1 MAGHSA
7 WKNIR
12 HKKAAI
18 DAKRGKLW
26 SKCARSIIVAARHGG
41 GDPDMNL
48 ALRYAIDDA
57 RSVNMP
63 KDTIEKAIKKGTGDL
78 EAANYEA
85 AIYEGYGPHGV
96 ALLLE
101 ILTDNRNRTAGELR
115 QIFERGGGNLGSAGC
130 VSYIF
135 QSMGQL
141 FVAKKA
147 AEEDA
152 LIQLTLDAGAQDVR
166 DAGESW
172 QVLCEP
178 AALARVRAAVE
189 KAGIPLESA
198 GLTMLPNMSV
208 TCSGETA
215 RKVLNLI
222 ENLEDHDDVQ
232 NVHSNIEIPDQEL
245 AALSQ
250 G

>member
-48 ALRYAIDDA
+48 SLRYAIDDA

-78 EAANYEA
+78 EAANYESA
-85 AIYEGYGPHGV
+85 VYEGYAPHGV

-115 QIFERGGGNLGSAGC
+115 RIFERGGGNMGAAGC

-135 QSMGQL
+135 TTMGQV
-141 FVAKKA
+141 FVPQAGV
-147 AEEDA
+147 EEDT
-152 LIQLTLDAGAQDVR
+152 LMQVSLDAGAEDVKA
-166 DAGESW
+166 AGESW
-172 QVLCEP
+172 HVLCEP
-178 AALARVRAAVE
+178 AALVRVRAAVE

-198 GLTMLPNMSV
+198 GLTMLPNVSV

-215 RKVLNLI
+215 RKVISLI

-232 NVHSNIEIPDQEL
+232 KVYSNIEIPDQEL

-250 G
+250 

>member
-7 WKNIR
+7 WKNIK

-41 GDPDMNL
+41 GDPDTNL
-48 ALRYAIDDA
+48 ALRYAIEDA

-78 EAANYEA
+78 EAASYEA
-85 AIYEGYGPHGV
+85 AIYEGYGPGGV

-115 QIFERGGGNLGSAGC
+115 LIFERGGGNLGSAGC

-135 QSMGQL
+135 TTMGQV
-141 FVAKKA
+141 FVPKA
-147 AEEDA
+147 GVDEDA
-152 LIQLTLDAGAQDVR
+152 LMQVSLDAGAEDVKA
-166 DAGESW
+166 AGESW
-172 QVLCEP
+172 QVLCQP
-178 AALARVRAAVE
+178 ASLAQVRQAIE
-189 KAGIPLESA
+189 KAGMIVESSGLAKIPNV
-198 GLTMLPNMSV
+198 TV
-208 TCSGETA
+208 TCTGETA
-215 RKVLNLI
+215 RKVIALI
-222 ENLEDHDDVQ
+222 ETLEDHDDVQ
-232 NVHSNIEIPDQEL
+232 KVHSNIEIPDQEL
-245 AALSQ
+245 AALS